1 MTQEHITELREK
13 SILFLVTQQLMEE
26 HLLKKMERMKEHL
39 ESKETKHL
47 VTEGNTNLGE
57 DCIVKNFSTK
67 RTGDARSTD
76 AAQLVLPGS
85 MGARFLG
92 GGEPGT

>member
-1 MTQEHITELREK
+1 
-13 SILFLVTQQLMEE
+13 
-26 HLLKKMERMKEHL
+26 MKEHL
-39 ESKETKHL
+39 ESKEIKYL

-67 RTGDARSTD
+67 RTDDARSTD

-85 MGARFLG
+85 MDTRFLAG
-92 GGEPGT
+92 GRPGT